1 MPLYDIF
8 GSTIELVD
16 ANNPGS
22 PVTMYYYDPYGV
34 VTTSNNNQR
43 SPWPFLYHGLEQ
55 EYPDSWKLYWEPG
68 GNVYNPDPFQLSL
81 TGPQGLGGGGGAA
94 PRSIGFGS
102 PHAAV
107 NWVGIS
113 LEVAQNIA
121 GVLDPDVISIGSDPP
136 LNIVSPYDPF
146 NLLAGL
152 FQGGI
157 PSIPW
162 YDTTH
167 KSRGAHDVY
176 CRVQGICGAIVTQ
189 HGHITLAQVDDDEDF
204 SNSEWDPENPESP
217 LASLQSSSPRH
228 LSGPGLPPEGIVPP
242 APNPNELK
250 VDAASRSSER
260 AKGGLSLWDTE
271 GGEWRYA
278 SADKWRNP
286 HWDYNPWNQGPN
298 TPWQNIPIGNLP
310 PHK

>member
-1 MPLYDIF
+1 MRGRVRRWRPR
-8 GSTIELVD
+8 IEDFPTATAAV
-16 ANNPGS
+16 N
-22 PVTMYYYDPYGV
+22 Y
-34 VTTSNNNQR
+34 QR

-162 YDTTH
+162 FDITH
-167 KSRGAHDVY
+167 TSRGAHPAY
-176 CRVQGICGAIVTQ
+176 CGVQGICGAIVTQ
-189 HGHITLAQVDDDEDF
+189 QGNIVLAQ
-204 SNSEWDPENPESP
+204 SAGDPEGGGGDEGDDIAREGDAISQVEQFEQQEKILNAMGRPSFAYDDRGFLTWLRQMEDQEAP
-217 LASLQSSSPRH
+217 AVTAAQANAIAHEARRL
-228 LSGPGLPPEGIVPP
+228 GLEVRLDPEGH
-242 APNPNELK
+242 
-250 VDAASRSSER
+250 
-260 AKGGLSLWDTE
+260 DTV
-271 GGEWRYA
+271 G
-278 SADKWRNP
+278 
-286 HWDYNPWNQGPN
+286 NPWTRPHLNIMGHTANVHMFVPN
-298 TPWQNIPIGNLP
+298 DYKLP
-310 PHK
+310 